1 MKRILVMLATLLV
14 LVAFNV
20 GAQQARSFEE
30 GPVSVVTSVKIM
42 DGQQDNYVNW
52 LAKNYKPVLEAQK
65 AAGIILAF
73 RVYDASP
80 RSPDDADMLL
90 VVVYPNMASFDGL
103 RDKTEPLAE
112 KVTGMS
118 TEKARL
124 ASIERGKMRQI
135 MGTQMY
141 REIILK

>member
-1 MKRILVMLATLLV
+1 MKRILVMLTTLLA
-14 LVAFNV
+14 LVAWNA
-20 GAQQARSFEE
+20 GAQEARNFEE

-52 LAKNYKPVLEAQK
+52 LAKSYKPIMEAQK
-65 AAGIILAF
+65 AAGLITRFA
-73 RVYDASP
+73 VYDATP
-80 RSPDDADMLL
+80 QTPDDADMLL

-112 KVTGMS
+112 KVSGMS
-118 TEKARL
+118 TEKSRL

-135 MGTQMY
+135 MGSQMY
-141 REIILK
+141 RELILK